1 MILIIER
8 PTGVRGIRHSGSVVG
23 LDRGIVE
30 LEQFLVE
37 FDPDTASS
45 ASRCQAEGAPRRL
58 SRSRR
63 PRAPMATL

>member
-8 PTGVRGIRHSGSVVG
+8 PTGVRGIRDSGSVVG
-23 LDRGIVE
+23 LDRDILE

-37 FDPDTASS
+37 FDLDTSSS

-58 SRSRR
+58 SRSRS
-63 PRAPMATL
+63 PRAPTATP